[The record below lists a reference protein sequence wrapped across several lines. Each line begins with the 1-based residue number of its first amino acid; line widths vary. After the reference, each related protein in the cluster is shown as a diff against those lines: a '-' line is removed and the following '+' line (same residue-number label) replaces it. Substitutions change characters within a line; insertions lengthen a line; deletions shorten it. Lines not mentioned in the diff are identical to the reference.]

1 MCGDVLAGL
10 LVVGGVDADGEA
22 ACEEAAVEGEHPF
35 RCVEADDV
43 DDCVFGEG
51 AGEQGL
57 CEFDALFVVLGEVVG
72 ELI

>member
-1 MCGDVLAGL
+1 MCGNVLAGL

-22 ACEEAAVEGEHPF
+22 ASEEAAVEGEHPF